1 MDCPKDADTTKTPC
15 RKVCPTGLPF
25 ICTRPRGHKGKHHA
39 HGGKH
44 HAHGGRCFAV
54 WGKVAA
60 YELCGENVPVKS
72 SCPKDANTTRTN
84 DVVSKR
90 CCPYLLRAGKGR
102 YFKCTRI
109 NFHKGKH
116 HAHDEGGKCL
126 AVWGG

>member
-1 MDCPKDADTTKTPC
+1 MLSNKEAGGEAAVTL
-15 RKVCPTGLPF
+15 KVGESARRALVKA
-25 ICTRPRGHKGKHHA
+25 R
-39 HGGKH
+39 
-44 HAHGGRCFAV
+44 
-54 WGKVAA
+54 KVAA

>member
-1 MDCPKDADTTKTPC
+1 MMAEHKQNCPKDARSKC
-15 RKVCPTGLPF
+15 AQNSVKAR
-25 ICTRPRGHKGKHHA
+25 
-39 HGGKH
+39 
-44 HAHGGRCFAV
+44 
-54 WGKVAA
+54 KVAA

-72 SCPKDANTTRTN
+72 SCPKDADTTRTN